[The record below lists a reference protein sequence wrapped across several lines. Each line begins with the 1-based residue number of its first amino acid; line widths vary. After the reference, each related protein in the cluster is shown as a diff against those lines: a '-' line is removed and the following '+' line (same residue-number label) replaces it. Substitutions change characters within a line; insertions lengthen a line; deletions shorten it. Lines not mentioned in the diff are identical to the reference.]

1 MEYIEKLNKIKTQ
14 LNRIE
19 SLIKRLLEEQ
29 EQDVY
34 IPTQAEKN
42 EISSFAS
49 KAQKEAR
56 ERWIDENNYIKF
68 THKNESKW
76 QPITE
81 EMMLYLTAI
90 DMYLSVPDVTQ
101 EDRQFVKQMMGVTDG
116 TDAQFKKINALVY
129 KLYNS

>member
-19 SLIKRLLEEQ
+19 SLIKRLLEE

-34 IPTQAEKN
+34 IPTQAEKD

-56 ERWIDENNYIKF
+56 ERWIDENNYVKF
-68 THKNESKW
+68 THNNESKW

-81 EMMLYLTAI
+81 EMMLYLKAL
-90 DMYLSVPDVTQ
+90 DMYLAVPEVTQ
-101 EDRQFVKQMMGVTDG
+101 EDRQFVKQMLGVTDG
-116 TDAQFKKINALVY
+116 TDGQFKKINALVY

>member
-19 SLIKRLLEEQ
+19 SLIKRLLEE

-56 ERWIDENNYIKF
+56 ETWCEENTYIKF

-81 EMMLYLTAI
+81 EMMLYLKAL
-90 DMYLSVPDVTQ
+90 DMYLAVPEVTQ
-101 EDRQFVKQMMGVTDG
+101 EDRQFVKQMLGVTDG
-116 TDAQFKKINALVY
+116 TDGQFKKINALVY